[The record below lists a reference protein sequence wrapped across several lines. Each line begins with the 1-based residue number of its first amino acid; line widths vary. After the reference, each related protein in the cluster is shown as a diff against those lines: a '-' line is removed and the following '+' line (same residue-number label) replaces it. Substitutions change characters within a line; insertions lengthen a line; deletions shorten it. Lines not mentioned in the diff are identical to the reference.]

1 MYMTPFNLGV
11 RGGACVRACVRGGG
25 GGGGSRLQILAAPA
39 QAVAD
44 VLVVQNSG
52 IEGPGNLGRLL
63 EQDGFAVRTVHA
75 KRERIPADLHSVLVV
90 LGGPESANDR
100 LPHLRDEQRLVRRY
114 VEDGRPV
121 LGICLGAQLVARA
134 FGARVFRGPGAE
146 VGFYHD
152 VEPEP
157 GPGLF
162 SGFSSPFSVFHWH
175 RDTFELP
182 GSAVRL
188 ARSGQYPNQA
198 FRIGSAVGLQFH
210 FEVSRR
216 MVSGWLESAGDGP
229 GGIPGAAAQKIRD
242 EADACIPGIES
253 NMERFYRNFKSE
265 FGL

>member
-1 MYMTPFNLGV
+1 MTPFNLGV
-11 RGGACVRACVRGGG
+11 RGGACVRACVRGGGG

-121 LGICLGAQLVARA
+121 LGYAWARSLSLGPLVPGCSA
-134 FGARVFRGPGAE
+134 GPGPRWAFTTTWNRNRARGCSP
-146 VGFYHD
+146 GFQARFPSFTGTATHSSC
-152 VEPEP
+152 P
-157 GPGLF
+157 GPL
-162 SGFSSPFSVFHWH
+162 SG
-175 RDTFELP
+175 
-182 GSAVRL
+182 
-188 ARSGQYPNQA
+188 
-198 FRIGSAVGLQFH
+198 
-210 FEVSRR
+210 
-216 MVSGWLESAGDGP
+216 
-229 GGIPGAAAQKIRD
+229 
-242 EADACIPGIES
+242 
-253 NMERFYRNFKSE
+253 
-265 FGL
+265 